1 MEIKRKS
8 TLKLL
13 AFILSVLMLIVSM
26 PLTAFALALD
36 SLNDSTDT
44 PSTSPKDI
52 IVLEE
57 DKALREENVKHF
69 KLSNGTTKAVIYP
82 GAVHYKDEN
91 GNWID
96 IDNALTL
103 NGSEYSTSNKSKI
116 KFATKSGSNCLI
128 SIKDGEYKI
137 DFTPLNTNKVNVAI
151 ENPQKSNSRK
161 FEDLSRL
168 NSLVSM
174 ATYANIYDG
183 IDLEYILAGNN
194 VKENIIV
201 KEKQDSYTFVFELKL
216 NKLSAMLEN
225 GAIILTDA
233 DTGEQKYKIPTPYMY
248 DANGVYSNGVE
259 YSLVQESKWK
269 YALTVIASA
278 DWINE
283 DERAFPVTID
293 PTIGYEST
301 QINDYTIKNGQITD
315 NEMLKIGGGSSSYI
329 ELSSLPSFPK
339 DAYLTDAYLS
349 LNYLAGSGTIGLFD
363 TNEANPPMDY
373 VNVSDDDTQWYTLN
387 LRNLVDAW
395 YKGTYEEYIICLG
408 MISGAEV
415 SVASSDTVDAS
426 RPIIAITYRDMKGAE
441 PYWSFISQSAGNAG
455 TGSINLATGNLLF
468 EISTP
473 STTDSLFSFTPSL
486 IYNSAIAGEEY
497 KYSNAQIGY
506 WGTYVANG
514 FKANFNEA
522 LIKDSYI
529 NSSGDSETYYIWADS
544 DGTEHYFIKDSEG
557 VYRDEDGLQLTLS
570 TNDNDITQNC
580 IITDSAHNQRIFAH
594 MSGTVSSEIEATWYL
609 SKLRDPSG
617 NELYFQIDGSKKPN
631 DIKIIPNGQNAI
643 TMISPLYN
651 ANSRLALLWNNSSKE
666 GVVFRHSTNPKDEEL
681 STNGGKYLREAI
693 YIKCESNIGWSYVM
707 NNFLGDFDNQTDGIT
722 VNAIMQYSYDPNG
735 YLTEAHDTLSG
746 YKIEYTYDDGQ
757 VTGVTEYGKNGTQG
771 QTIGIN
777 YETGYTEVRT
787 SGSNDIY
794 GDNDDIINVY
804 VFDNQG
810 RTITTYS
817 TNEDRTEIYGA
828 SSGEYVTDNE
838 NAKNSIKTSAITG
851 GSSANYLLN
860 GTFETSNTEL
870 KYWDKS
876 GKVLLGSTVGSSV
889 EWEDSRANIYALKDQ
904 SSSLYQIVRL
914 LAGDYTLSLN
924 INTFESSDLIVKLM
938 VREKDSPISDAI
950 VEILPT
956 NEYYASGS
964 DSFAVFSFAI
974 SENSDY
980 EIGIYLE
987 GNSAFDGTKYIS
999 VDNIMLSKTTGAQ
1012 YCNYL
1017 NNGSFESQCSIVEDG
1032 ENITENF
1039 WKVESGTAIYELAE
1053 PLAFGSSSLKI
1064 NGALTSKGCVSNT
1077 VYTVSSSARN
1087 KWLYSTADGGAGRT
1101 TEPMTFIVSGFGKAT
1116 TAMMAKESVFAL
1128 RAEITI
1134 LNKSTDESG
1143 NLTYEQEII
1152 PYTFDFNKATSE
1164 WQYVSGSFVI
1174 PENVMIGEIKLIC
1187 EYSNNIGIA
1196 YFDNISLVYDK
1207 EGDVSQ
1213 YDYYE
1218 NGKLKY
1224 QKTGSNAA
1232 YYIYDTNGNM
1242 SRKITNRSVTDY
1254 YYENN
1259 VLIKEVYSTH
1269 GGILVC
1275 EADTYEKVLNGL
1287 GIIRGQYVTEYS
1299 YNSYGLLT
1307 KTETK
1312 ASESDVKSIVSENT
1326 YYVNSNS
1333 KIFGALKTNIDSLG
1347 KVTSYFYDEKN
1358 GRLTAIIED
1367 DETGMY
1373 YTYDDIGN
1381 LVLVQPA
1388 IVDSNGNPVATQ
1400 NTTDIE
1406 YVYDENTNEL
1416 EHIVAN
1422 GTTYTFTY
1430 DVFGNGESV
1439 SIGDTEIIKQ
1449 VSNANNGK
1457 LAYVEYA
1464 NEIVI
1469 AYDYD
1474 ELGRTSKIKYFT
1486 KQEFESE
1493 NGTPYQV
1500 YGYEYDSNGNL
1511 SKFNDEAN
1519 GEASLYFYD
1528 YTGRLIKTIDYST
1541 KTNTV
1546 KSSNKYYYDD
1556 KSRLQNV
1563 FYYQDYLYNSTSYD
1577 QLMQYYHYTYND
1589 DDRLKA
1595 LSIDIEE
1602 NDFNVTYTYDSLKRM
1617 TQKSYTAIVS
1627 GANNL
1632 VIDTQYTFKSTD
1644 TTESGLISEY
1654 IVTVGEEQTTF
1665 KYTYDDNNQNI
1676 IEIRNASGEQLYGY
1690 EYDSLDRLIRENNNV
1705 LGKTYTYTYDN
1716 NGNILSEKVYSYTT
1730 GDVSNLTPISTKTY
1744 EYTNAEWKDQLTS
1757 YNGNAITYD
1766 AMGNPLVYGVGTELT
1781 WGNVNNLVS
1790 LTNPVFDISYEYND
1804 EGIRT
1809 SKTVNGQRHEY
1820 TLEGM
1825 KILSEKVYDANEN
1838 EIALLVYLYDEANA
1852 PIGFMYRD
1860 SSDAKAEFEKYL
1872 FTKNIQG
1879 DIIGI
1884 YNTAGAEVVHYDY
1897 NAWGETVNITFEAGY
1912 NHIVQINPFR
1922 YRGYYFDS
1930 ESGFYYLNSRYYDP
1944 QIKRFIN
1951 ADGIGYLGAGD
1962 ELQSYN
1968 LYSYCENNPVMGYDP
1983 MGTLNWGK
1991 ILSGANLLTIGISA
2005 IAIAATVATCGA
2017 AGPLMIAVAAVTMT
2031 AGIATTVNGMAE
2043 VGEGLTGTD
2052 DTQGYNFMRDGV
2064 YGGDTE
2070 SYETFRDVTS
2080 TVAEAGSMICASY
2093 VSVNGGNVC
2102 FIAGTLVL
2110 AEAGKIAIE
2119 NIEAGDYVWAT
2130 NPDTNETE
2138 LKQVVRTFENEA
2150 TELVHVYVNGQEII
2164 CTNEHPFYSPV
2175 KGWTAACKLKAG
2187 DMLVTVNGEYVIV
2200 EWVQHELLE
2209 SPIKVYNFE
2218 VEDFHTYYVGEGD
2231 GVLVHNSCEKNRIS
2245 NPTKSESKIWKGLD
2259 NAQNGL
2265 KTSGTGKNKKFY
2277 SWDNLH
2283 NEIEVFDRRGV
2294 HMGVIDPTT
2303 GEWIKAAVK
2312 GRFIK
2317 L

>member
-82 GAVHYKDEN
+82 GAVHYKDAN

-201 KEKQDSYTFVFELKL
+201 KEKQDSYTFAFELKL

-225 GAIILTDA
+225 GAVILTDA

-269 YALTVIASA
+269 YTLTVIASA

-529 NSSGDSETYYIWADS
+529 NSNGDSETYYIWADS

-666 GVVFRHSTNPKDEEL
+666 GVVFRHSTNPDDDEEL

-746 YKIEYTYDDGQ
+746 YKIKYTYEDGQ

-777 YETGYTEVRT
+777 YETGYTEVHT

-828 SSGEYVTDNE
+828 SSGEYDGEATNSLKTSSVSSGTSSNYIVNGNFEVTDSLWQWTVSDSNKVTFQYE
-838 NAKNSIKTSAITG
+838 DGNAPAWDNGRAVISADK
-851 GSSANYLLN
+851 
-860 GTFETSNTEL
+860 NTEQYI
-870 KYWDKS
+870 KQTV
-876 GKVLLGSTVGSSV
+876 VLT
-889 EWEDSRANIYALKDQ
+889 D
-904 SSSLYQIVRL
+904 
-914 LAGDYTLSLN
+914 GDYTMSLDLKGLSD
-924 INTFESSDLIVKLM
+924 TELITVKLIAQTRDG
-938 VREKDSPISDAI
+938 VSYEKEIVIDSSTSVDKTDFATMSFSLDGELNSAI
-950 VEILPT
+950 ICDVFVKVVAEDEAVSVEI
-956 NEYYASGS
+956 
-964 DSFAVFSFAI
+964 
-974 SENSDY
+974 
-980 EIGIYLE
+980 
-987 GNSAFDGTKYIS
+987 
-999 VDNIMLSKTTGAQ
+999 DNLMLSKTTGAQ
-1012 YCNYL
+1012 KYNYV
-1017 NNGSFESQCSIVEDG
+1017 NDAEFELSYFG
-1032 ENITENF
+1032 ENTNNVGI
-1039 WKVESGTAIYELAE
+1039 WCTAPIETNTDWYTT
-1053 PLAFGSSSLKI
+1053 FRKSLKLSGEI
-1064 NGALTSKGCVSNT
+1064 DEEKYVTQLIYKATEQEMQLSSNGFCATQYPTMFNL
-1077 VYTVSSSARN
+1077 
-1087 KWLYSTADGGAGRT
+1087 
-1101 TEPMTFIVSGFGKAT
+1101 SGFGKAT
-1116 TAMMAKESVFAL
+1116 SILSSKDSFFGL
-1128 RAEITI
+1128 KLEIKV
-1134 LNKSTDESG
+1134 LVPEYNE
-1143 NLTYEQEII
+1143 NNEII
-1152 PYTFDFNKATSE
+1152 GFTEKPLEYETKFKQNTQN
-1164 WQYVSGSFVI
+1164 WQYSSVSAVI
-1174 PENVMIGEIKLIC
+1174 PENVFISEIRVYC
-1187 EYSNNIGIA
+1187 EYSNNLGEA
-1196 YFDNISLVYDK
+1196 LFDKISLTQ
-1207 EGDVSQ
+1207 ENAGDIVQ
-1213 YDYYE
+1213 YDYYSGGRIKSQKSSSSVVNYVYYDDGNVE
-1218 NGKLKY
+1218 YAIFNDKMIRYEYSSNKVSKQTTYLYDRYIYDVENPTIAMNYKELMTIDNIVVYEYDSYGLPIKTRVSGGDTYSETIYEYYYDNRIFGAIKSVTDSLGNVTRYFYDNKNGNLIATTEPDGYGIYYRYDDLGNVVSIQKAMYNGGNAALSVSGNGLVTFEYDDANMLQSINANGTIYDFTYDIFGNGEEIFIGDDKIIEQTYNSNNGKLL
-1224 QKTGSNAA
+1224 
-1232 YYIYDTNGNM
+1232 
-1242 SRKITNRSVTDY
+1242 SVRY
-1254 YYENN
+1254 GNN
-1259 VLIKEVYSTH
+1259 VLIE
-1269 GGILVC
+1269 
-1275 EADTYEKVLNGL
+1275 
-1287 GIIRGQYVTEYS
+1287 
-1299 YNSYGLLT
+1299 
-1307 KTETK
+1307 
-1312 ASESDVKSIVSENT
+1312 
-1326 YYVNSNS
+1326 
-1333 KIFGALKTNIDSLG
+1333 
-1347 KVTSYFYDEKN
+1347 
-1358 GRLTAIIED
+1358 
-1367 DETGMY
+1367 
-1373 YTYDDIGN
+1373 YTYDN
-1381 LVLVQPA
+1381 LDRV
-1388 IVDSNGNPVATQ
+1388 
-1400 NTTDIE
+1400 
-1406 YVYDENTNEL
+1406 
-1416 EHIVAN
+1416 
-1422 GTTYTFTY
+1422 
-1430 DVFGNGESV
+1430 
-1439 SIGDTEIIKQ
+1439 TEIT
-1449 VSNANNGK
+1449 
-1457 LAYVEYA
+1457 Y
-1464 NEIVI
+1464 
-1469 AYDYD
+1469 
-1474 ELGRTSKIKYFT
+1474 SKG
-1486 KQEFESE
+1486 S
-1493 NGTPYQV
+1493 
-1500 YGYEYDSNGNL
+1500 
-1511 SKFNDEAN
+1511 
-1519 GEASLYFYD
+1519 
-1528 YTGRLIKTIDYST
+1528 
-1541 KTNTV
+1541 
-1546 KSSNKYYYDD
+1546 
-1556 KSRLQNV
+1556 KSR
-1563 FYYQDYLYNSTSYD
+1563 
-1577 QLMQYYHYTYND
+1577 
-1589 DDRLKA
+1589 
-1595 LSIDIEE
+1595 
-1602 NDFNVTYTYDSLKRM
+1602 
-1617 TQKSYTAIVS
+1617 
-1627 GANNL
+1627 
-1632 VIDTQYTFKSTD
+1632 
-1644 TTESGLISEY
+1644 
-1654 IVTVGEEQTTF
+1654 
-1665 KYTYDDNNQNI
+1665 
-1676 IEIRNASGEQLYGY
+1676 
-1690 EYDSLDRLIRENNNV
+1690 
-1705 LGKTYTYTYDN
+1705 TYTYTYDSSGN
-1716 NGNILSEKVYSYTT
+1716 VIKVENDDNNQTTMYDYDSSGNLKRYYTYNSNTGIIINSMSYSYDSKARLSEASYYKDFLINSDVYEYYTANHNYQYEYGNDDSLSSSSISFMNNNMYSFNYSYDAFGRLTQRTSHFNEEMTIINAYVYVNDNSKTSNRVDKYISQISGFISFEYDYEYDTNGNITKVYISEDNLIYSYEYDSHNRLTRENDAIQEKTYIYLYDPSGNIFRIKEYSYTT
-1730 GDVSNLTPISTKTY
+1730 EGIASATLKRTISYTY
-1744 EYTNAEWKDQLTS
+1744 STGAWKDQLVS
-1757 YNGNAITYD
+1757 YKIENADGTEVEKTIAYD
-1766 AMGNPLVYGVGTELT
+1766 EIGNPTEYLGYDMEWNELGELEVIRNGEEILAYYDYSDSGIRSRKTVDGVIHNYIYEGTTL
-1781 WGNVNNLVS
+1781 L
-1790 LTNPVFDISYEYND
+1790 YEYYG
-1804 EGIRT
+1804 E
-1809 SKTVNGQRHEY
+1809 VF
-1820 TLEGM
+1820 
-1825 KILSEKVYDANEN
+1825 
-1838 EIALLVYLYDEANA
+1838 IAYFYDESGA
-1852 PIGFMYRD
+1852 PIGMAYRD
-1860 SSDAKAEFEKYL
+1860 GSKANLNLPMEEQFEYYY
-1872 FTKNIQG
+1872 FTKNLQG
-1879 DIIGI
+1879 DIMIVMSDNGI
-1884 YNTAGAEVVHYDY
+1884 AVAAYSYD
-1897 NAWGETVNITFEAGY
+1897 AWG
-1912 NHIVQINPFR
+1912 NHIVDAQSGYEYIANANPFR
-1922 YRGYYFDS
+1922 YRGYYYDA
-1930 ESGFYYLNSRYYDP
+1930 ETGFYYLQTRYYDP
-1944 QIKRFIN
+1944 QLRRFISADDIGFLG
-1951 ADGIGYLGAGD
+1951 ADGG
-1962 ELQSYN
+1962 LQSYN
-1968 LYSYCENNPVMGYDP
+1968 LYAYCQNNPIMYADPSGEFAISLIVGLAVSFVIGTIASATSQYVQYGEVNVLQAGIDGLFAVASTALAYTGIGLVGSIAVGAGMGLAQYAIDSAIFHDDFTWSGALIATGLGALGGLASGRGAQHFKSIGSNLDETGRTGVKAILTAFDRYGKGSGYQKVMNLWGGRVANSLANSISQNFTKSALIIW
-1983 MGTLNWGK
+1983 GTTATTYVASYWLGKINWG
-1991 ILSGANLLTIGISA
+1991 
-2005 IAIAATVATCGA
+2005 
-2017 AGPLMIAVAAVTMT
+2017 
-2031 AGIATTVNGMAE
+2031 
-2043 VGEGLTGTD
+2043 
-2052 DTQGYNFMRDGV
+2052 F
-2064 YGGDTE
+2064 
-2070 SYETFRDVTS
+2070 
-2080 TVAEAGSMICASY
+2080 
-2093 VSVNGGNVC
+2093 
-2102 FIAGTLVL
+2102 
-2110 AEAGKIAIE
+2110 
-2119 NIEAGDYVWAT
+2119 
-2130 NPDTNETE
+2130 
-2138 LKQVVRTFENEA
+2138 
-2150 TELVHVYVNGQEII
+2150 
-2164 CTNEHPFYSPV
+2164 
-2175 KGWTAACKLKAG
+2175 
-2187 DMLVTVNGEYVIV
+2187 
-2200 EWVQHELLE
+2200 
-2209 SPIKVYNFE
+2209 
-2218 VEDFHTYYVGEGD
+2218 
-2231 GVLVHNSCEKNRIS
+2231 
-2245 NPTKSESKIWKGLD
+2245 
-2259 NAQNGL
+2259 
-2265 KTSGTGKNKKFY
+2265 
-2277 SWDNLH
+2277 
-2283 NEIEVFDRRGV
+2283 
-2294 HMGVIDPTT
+2294 
-2303 GEWIKAAVK
+2303 
-2312 GRFIK
+2312 
-2317 L
+2317 